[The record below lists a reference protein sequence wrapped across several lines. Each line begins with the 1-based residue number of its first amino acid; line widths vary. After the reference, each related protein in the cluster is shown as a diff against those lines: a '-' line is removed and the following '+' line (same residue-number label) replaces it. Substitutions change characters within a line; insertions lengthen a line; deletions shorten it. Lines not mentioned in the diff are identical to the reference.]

1 MSAVKPVHCL
11 WENIF
16 IVQNTK
22 CMEINDAFSAV
33 FLDFNSFV
41 GQLTKHLKMLL
52 RKYLFITFI
61 LMWILQEEFI
71 STEILYNLSECMLH
85 K

>member
-1 MSAVKPVHCL
+1 
-11 WENIF
+11 
-16 IVQNTK
+16 
-22 CMEINDAFSAV
+22 MEINDAFSAV

-52 RKYLFITFI
+52 RKYLFITLI

-71 STEILYNLSECMLH
+71 STVTFYNLSECMLH